1 MKKGIVIVAKK
12 KTLAQ
17 KTYEDTV
24 KARRWFAGTR
34 NEFNTERA
42 KKKNTEAFLK
52 QSKEDIKTAS
62 EKGRFSCILY
72 YKVFKFKEPVE
83 GYNKQEILSTLKE
96 LDKEGFKTTYEDT
109 QDGVLVSAR
118 WDNE

>member
-1 MKKGIVIVAKK
+1 M
-12 KTLAQ
+12 
-17 KTYEDTV
+17 
-24 KARRWFAGTR
+24 
-34 NEFNTERA
+34 
-42 KKKNTEAFLK
+42 
-52 QSKEDIKTAS
+52 
-62 EKGRFSCILY
+62 Y

-83 GYNKQEILSTLKE
+83 GYNKKEILSALKE